1 MYLYVVVYDIPCD
14 KRRKKVFNLLS
25 GYGTWVQYSVFECAL
40 SQRQFEEFRTRLRG
54 RVNLDEDNIRFYV
67 LSTRNLAQVETW
79 GSGPPVTQSPT
90 SIVV

>member
-1 MYLYVVVYDIPCD
+1 MHLYVVVYDIPCD
-14 KRRKKVFNLLS
+14 KRRQKVFNLLS

-54 RVNLDEDNIRFYV
+54 RVNLDEDNIRFYA
-67 LSTRNLAQVETW
+67 LSARSLAQVETW
-79 GSGPPVTQSPT
+79 GSGPPVTQPPT